1 MGRDGTRRRRGVV
14 GFALVTIFAI
24 AALQT
29 LLHLEL
35 TLGQRRL
42 DTIFDLGRSNGV
54 PDLVSTMTLAFASV
68 GATALALRDHGMG
81 RAVAAALAGFL
92 GILTLADA
100 LHDGAHPTRPHGL
113 LVVALAIAAV
123 GMLLMVC
130 RDAPWSM
137 RSIVG
142 ASFLALALAFAMP
155 ALDRYDHRFERER
168 GDPIREYQIVAKE
181 DLELLGWGFVALA
194 LWLEAERR
202 GNRARRY
209 NASFSSTG

>member
-1 MGRDGTRRRRGVV
+1 MGRDGTRRRRVVV

-29 LLHLEL
+29 LLHVEL

-68 GATALALRDHGMG
+68 GATALALRDHGIG

-142 ASFLALALAFAMP
+142 ASFPRTRPRLCVAGPRSLRPPLRAGARRPDPRVPDRREGGLGASGLRPRRACALA
-155 ALDRYDHRFERER
+155 R
-168 GDPIREYQIVAKE
+168 G
-181 DLELLGWGFVALA
+181 
-194 LWLEAERR
+194 
-202 GNRARRY
+202 
-209 NASFSSTG
+209 

>member
-1 MGRDGTRRRRGVV
+1 MGRDGTRRRRGV
-14 GFALVTIFAI
+14 ALVTIFAI

-35 TLGQRRL
+35 TLAQL

-68 GATALALRDHGMG
+68 GATALALRDHGIG

-92 GILTLADA
+92 GIPTLADA
-100 LHDGAHPTRPHGL
+100 LHDGPHPTRPHGL

-130 RDAPWSM
+130 RDAPLSM
-137 RSIVG
+137 RSIAG
-142 ASFLALALAFAMP
+142 ASFLALALAFALP
-155 ALDRYDHRFERER
+155 ALERYDHRFERER
-168 GDPIREYQIVAKE
+168 GDPIPEYQIVAKE
-181 DLELLGWGFVALA
+181 DLEFLGWGFVALA

>member
-1 MGRDGTRRRRGVV
+1 MGRDGTRRRRGV
-14 GFALVTIFAI
+14 ALVTIFAI

-35 TLGQRRL
+35 TLAQL

-68 GATALALRDHGMG
+68 GATALALRDHGIG

-92 GILTLADA
+92 GIPTLADA
-100 LHDGAHPTRPHGL
+100 LHDGPHPTRPHGL

-130 RDAPWSM
+130 RDAPLSM

-142 ASFLALALAFAMP
+142 ASFLALALAFALP
-155 ALDRYDHRFERER
+155 ARDRYDHRFERER
-168 GDPIREYQIVAKE
+168 GDPIPEYQIVAKE
-181 DLELLGWGFVALA
+181 DLEFLGWGFVALA